1 MTQQTIKEVQSLV
14 IKLDEAKSERAYLAE
29 VYNGLREVSMTFY
42 YKDKSGSNNVVNTF
56 AFSKLF
62 PFDIATETKIML
74 RDAIEHY
81 DEIISEL
88 NNKIT
93 NL

>member
-1 MTQQTIKEVQSLV
+1 MTQQTIAEVQNLV

-29 VYNGLREVSMTFY
+29 VFNGLREVSMTFY
-42 YKDKSGSNNVVNTF
+42 YKDKHGQNNVVNTF

-62 PFDIATETKIML
+62 PFDIMTETKILL

-88 NNKIT
+88 NTKIT